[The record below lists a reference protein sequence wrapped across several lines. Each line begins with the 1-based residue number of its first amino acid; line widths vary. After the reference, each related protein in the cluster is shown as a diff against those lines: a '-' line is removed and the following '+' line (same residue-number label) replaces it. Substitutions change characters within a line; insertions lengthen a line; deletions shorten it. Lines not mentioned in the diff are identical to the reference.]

1 MNITGGIYEPAIIM
15 ILPPGGFLAFGFI
28 MAAINKLSSK
38 KVEHTGCASCPMPC
52 GVSNNGEEA

>member
-1 MNITGGIYEPAIIM
+1 
-15 ILPPGGFLAFGFI
+15 